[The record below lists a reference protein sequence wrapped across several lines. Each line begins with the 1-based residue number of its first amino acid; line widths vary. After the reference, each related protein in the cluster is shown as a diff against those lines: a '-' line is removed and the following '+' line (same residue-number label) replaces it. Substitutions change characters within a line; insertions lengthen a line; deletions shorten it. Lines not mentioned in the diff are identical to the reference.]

1 MLTKYIQLMNTIKS
15 DFGAING
22 DKVEL
27 FTLKNNNGIEVK
39 ITNYGATITSI
50 VVPNKEGKLENITC
64 GFDSLDGY
72 FSEEYKANSPYFGCT
87 VGRYC
92 SQIKDAKFTL
102 NGQEYQLSDNC
113 GDNNLHG
120 GAVGFDKRIWVAEI
134 IENNNEPSIK
144 MSLKSAHLEEGF
156 PGNVEVSVLF
166 TLTSSN
172 ELKIEYSATPDQDT
186 PIALTNH
193 TYFNLNAFSSTVENH
208 IAKVHTSKRQVMD
221 ETGAGTGEVIDVSG
235 KADDL
240 TQGKKIGDVHTAIND
255 GFEHFYVF
263 DNADFKL
270 QEVAKITSENSGR
283 SLTVSSSEPCMLLY
297 TGKYT
302 SDEIKR
308 ENGEQYGKYR
318 GFCCETHR
326 YQNGPNIANSP
337 KTITKAGEEFTSTT
351 IFKFGW

>member
-1 MLTKYIQLMNTIKS
+1 MNTKATHFGTYSGEEIK
-15 DFGAING
+15 
-22 DKVEL
+22 L
-27 FTLKNNNGIEVK
+27 FTLKNDAGIEVK

-50 VVPNKEGKLENITC
+50 KVPNSKGEIENIAC
-64 GFDSLDGY
+64 GFDTLDGY
-72 FSEEYKANSPYFGCT
+72 FGKDYVENSPYFGST

-92 SQIKDAKFTL
+92 SQIKNAKFTL
-102 NGQEYQLSDNC
+102 NGREFQLANNC

-120 GAVGFDKRIWVAEI
+120 GLIGFDKRIWTAEI
-134 IENNNEPSIK
+134 IGSSVK
-144 MSLKSAHLEEGF
+144 MSLLSRDLEEGY

-166 TLTSSN
+166 TLTENN
-172 ELKIEYSATPDQDT
+172 ELKIDYTANPDQDS

-193 TYFNLNAFSSTVENH
+193 TYFNMDAFSSTVENH
-208 IAKVHTSKRQVMD
+208 IAQVNTSKRQEMD
-221 ETGAGTGEVIDVSG
+221 ETGAGTGVILDIEG
-235 KADDL
+235 EADDL
-240 TQGKKIGDVHTAIND
+240 RNGKRIGDVHKAMND

-263 DNADFKL
+263 DNADSEL
-270 QEVAKITSENSGR
+270 QEVAKIKSKDSGR
-283 SLTVSSSEPCMLLY
+283 SLIVSTTEPCMLLY

-326 YQNGPNIANSP
+326 YQNGPNIENSP
-337 KTITKAGEEFTSTT
+337 KTITKAGDQFKSTT